1 MFSVEPTKLINY
13 ICFKINPRHCRDLET
28 YLREKRNIFK
38 KSLKITKIKTDTF
51 EDKKPKFIRQQSY
64 NNYKVIEHSNENK
77 KTIKFD
83 FIIKRK
89 DPNSLIKR
97 KKNEIYLNSPT
108 IRENFSPKLLSN
120 RIKYVIKERLL
131 SDEIPTEKVNKI
143 NDYNNNNKNDK
154 MKMKKIKNYKS
165 RIKENNIHTSVNIN
179 LIENIKKI
187 LPNIQETKRIQS
199 PPLKNEF
206 TVHNNP
212 ILKQSSS
219 FLNYK
224 HSNVRNKINTQSLLS
239 FKKTMLENKK
249 SSLMIMSNDKNLNT
263 SKEQNQ
269 RNNNHNLIVFP
280 TTINK
285 IPTTFYES
293 YPVNILSHNQP
304 NKYHYTITR
313 FYREQFKHYFSH
325 RLNWKLVNSNMEGT
339 ININFQWKF
348 HASHAT
354 ILKCKY
360 ESSLTKKLRMINLF
374 EHNYELGNKKKF
386 FINIIKYCDK
396 NNINVFDLIPFTI
409 ILSNNK
415 YFECGSQCF
424 EEIFNYLNE
433 HYNEYSKL
441 NQNKITLNRLY
452 KDQFHFDLNY
462 TDCTNTYINFPIS
475 HTSNKNYWILKPIDL
490 YQGKCIE
497 ILNKFQDIVHFCH
510 QLFKGVDK
518 FKKVENLNTNKSL
531 LDLENEKEQK
541 LRNEESPKKK
551 QKHKIYCSNDI
562 IIQKYLDNPFLY
574 HKRKFDIRCYVLVD
588 HNLNVFY
595 CREGHL
601 KGSSEKYDLNV
612 NNKFIHITN
621 HSLQKKS
628 ANFEKYEFGNEMSYQ
643 DFKNFLQDE
652 KISLDSFD
660 KLVNEIKYLI
670 EISMKSIGK
679 KLIANEKIL
688 SFEIFGYDFIIDNK
702 FKPWILEINNNPG
715 LGISSPVIEKII
727 PRMLDDAFRLTIDTV
742 FETVYDESVFDKEN
756 KVYKTKY
763 HLDGFNDNENIF
775 EFICNIMNS

>member
-13 ICFKINPRHCRDLET
+13 ISFKINPRHCRDLET

-38 KSLKITKIKTDTF
+38 KLLKITKIKTDTF

-77 KTIKFD
+77 KTIKYD

-89 DPNSLIKR
+89 DPNSLINR
-97 KKNEIYLNSPT
+97 KKNEVYLNSPT
-108 IRENFSPKLLSN
+108 IRENFSPKLFSN

-131 SDEIPTEKVNKI
+131 GDEIPTEKTNKI
-143 NDYNNNNKNDK
+143 NDYNNSDKNDE
-154 MKMKKIKNYKS
+154 MKKIKSYKS

-199 PPLKNEF
+199 PPLKNEI
-206 TVHNNP
+206 TVNNNP
-212 ILKQSSS
+212 MLKQSSS

-239 FKKTMLENKK
+239 FKKTLFENKK

-269 RNNNHNLIVFP
+269 RNNNHNLILP
-280 TTINK
+280 TTLNQ

-293 YPVNILSHNQP
+293 SPVNILSHNQP

-313 FYREQFKHYFSH
+313 FYREQFKQYFSH
-325 RLNWKLVNSNMEGT
+325 RINWKLVNSSIEGT

-360 ESSLTKKLRMINLF
+360 ESSLTRKKLRMINLF

-415 YFECGSQCF
+415 YFEYGSQCF
-424 EEIFNYLNE
+424 EEIFTYLNE

-441 NQNKITLNRLY
+441 NQDKITLNRLY

-497 ILNKFQDIVHFCH
+497 ILNKFQDIIHFCH

-518 FKKVENLNTNKSL
+518 FKKIENLNTNKSL
-531 LDLENEKEQK
+531 LYLENEKEQK
-541 LRNEESPKKK
+541 LRNEEESPKKK

-574 HKRKFDIRCYVLVD
+574 NKRKFDIRCYVLVD

-715 LGISSPVIEKII
+715 LGISSPVIEKLI